1 MPPTLRG
8 DWPPPRRSSYARRDQ
23 NLALIGAVVTGAVLA
38 TALLLLVLSRVNPD
52 YSARLRAAAIDG
64 IAPVWAAVRAPFDL
78 AAGGVDAVGDYI
90 GTVPRARR
98 LAAENAALRRSL
110 QDRDALAAENA
121 ALRRLVRVVEPRL
134 GLVAVARFAGAS
146 SGSYARTAVVAAGT
160 RDGVFAG
167 QAVRADA
174 GLVGRT
180 VEAGSHAARLL
191 LLTDAR
197 SRVPV
202 LVVRTG
208 QAAIAAGVAGPLLE
222 VRDRAGA
229 DVPLRRGD
237 RLVTSGAGG
246 LFAPQI
252 PVAVVVDAGEPA
264 RAQPYADPAQLG
276 FVAIYRA
283 YLPVPDLPAATPA
296 DAVPVPRE
304 ARKRAAAP

>member
-1 MPPTLRG
+1 MPPRFPG
-8 DWPPPRRSSYARRDQ
+8 DWPTPRRTSYARREQ

-38 TALLLLVLSRVNPD
+38 TGLLLLVLSRVNPA
-52 YSARLRAAAIDG
+52 YSTRLREAAIDVV
-64 IAPVWAAVRAPFDL
+64 APFWATVRAPFDGL
-78 AAGGVDAVGDYI
+78 SGGVDAVGDYL

-98 LAAENAALRRSL
+98 LALENATLRREVE
-110 QDRDALAAENA
+110 DRDALAAENA
-121 ALRRLVRVVEPRL
+121 ALRRLVKVVAPRL
-134 GLVAVARFAGAS
+134 DRVAVARFAGAS
-146 SGSYARTAVVAAGT
+146 SGSYARTAMVAAGT

-180 VEAGSHAARLL
+180 VEAGVHAARIL
-191 LLTDAR
+191 LLTDAT

-202 LVVRTG
+202 VVVRTG
-208 QAAIAAGVAGPLLE
+208 QPAIAAGAAGRLLE

-252 PVAVVVDAGEPA
+252 PVAVVVDTGDPP
-264 RAQPYADPAQLG
+264 RALPYADPAALG

-283 YLPVPDLPAATPA
+283 YLPVPDLPPAAPV

-304 ARKRAAAP
+304 ARKK

>member
-1 MPPTLRG
+1 M
-8 DWPPPRRSSYARRDQ
+8 DWPPPRRTSYARREQ

-38 TALLLLVLSRVNPD
+38 TGLVFLTLSRINPA
-52 YSARLRAAAIDG
+52 YTMRLREVTVDA
-64 IAPVWAAVRAPFDL
+64 IAPLWATVRTPFD
-78 AAGGVDAVGDYI
+78 AVGNGIDTVGDYI

-98 LAAENAALRRSL
+98 LAAENAALRRQV

-121 ALRRLVRVVEPRL
+121 ALRRLVKVVEPRL
-134 GLVAVARFAGAS
+134 DLVAVARFAGGAA
-146 SGSYARTAVVAAGT
+146 GSYTRTAMVSAGN

-180 VEAGSHAARLL
+180 VEAGDHAARIL
-191 LLTDAR
+191 LLTDPT

-202 LVVRTG
+202 TIVRTG
-208 QAAIAAGVAGPLLE
+208 QPAIAAGIAGRLLE

-229 DVPLRRGD
+229 EMPLRVGD

-252 PVAVVVDAGEPA
+252 PVAEVVDSAEPPHA
-264 RAQPYADPAQLG
+264 RPYADPATLDLI
-276 FVAIYRA
+276 AIYRA
-283 YLPVPDLPAATPA
+283 YLPVPDVPAATAA

-304 ARKRAAAP
+304 ARKK

>member
-1 MPPTLRG
+1 MPV
-8 DWPPPRRSSYARRDQ
+8 DWPPPRRTSYARREQ

-38 TALLLLVLSRVNPD
+38 TGLLLLVLSRVNPT
-52 YSARLRAAAIDG
+52 YSLRLRAAAIDV
-64 IAPVWAAVRAPFDL
+64 IAPVWATVRAPFDAL
-78 AAGGVDAVGDYI
+78 SGGADAVGDYL

-98 LAAENAALRRSL
+98 LAVENAALRRAL
-110 QDRDALAAENA
+110 QDRDALAAENRS
-121 ALRRLVRVVEPRL
+121 LRRLVKVVGPSL
-134 GLVAVARFAGAS
+134 DLVAVARFAGAS

-167 QAVRADA
+167 QAVRADV

-180 VEAGSHAARLL
+180 VEVGDHAARLL
-191 LLTDAR
+191 LLTDAT

-208 QAAIAAGVAGPLLE
+208 QPAIAAGAAGRLLE
-222 VRDRAGA
+222 VRDRGGA

-264 RAQPYADPAQLG
+264 RALPYADPASLDY
-276 FVAIYRA
+276 VAIYRA
-283 YLPVPDLPAATPA
+283 YLPVPDLPAAAPA

-304 ARKRAAAP
+304 ARQRTAAP

>member
-1 MPPTLRG
+1 M
-8 DWPPPRRSSYARRDQ
+8 DWPPPRRTSYARREQ

-38 TALLLLVLSRVNPD
+38 AGLMLLALSRINPD
-52 YSARLRAAAIDG
+52 YTTRLRAATVDAV
-64 IAPVWAAVRAPFDL
+64 APVWAAIRPPFDRL
-78 AAGGVDAVGDYI
+78 GDGIGSVGDYI

-98 LAAENAALRRSL
+98 LAAENARLRREL
-110 QDRDALAAENA
+110 QDRDAVAAENA

-134 GLVAVARFAGAS
+134 DLVAVARFAGGGA
-146 SGSYARTAVVAAGT
+146 GSYARTAMVSAGN

-180 VEAGSHAARLL
+180 VEAGNRAARVL
-191 LLTDAR
+191 LLTDPT

-202 LVVRTG
+202 IVVRTG
-208 QAAIAAGVAGPLLE
+208 QPAIAAGAAGRLLE

-229 DVPLRRGD
+229 EMPLRVGD

-252 PVAVVVDAGEPA
+252 PVAEVVDTAEPPHA
-264 RAQPYADPAQLG
+264 RPFADPAMLNLI
-276 FVAIYRA
+276 AIYRA
-283 YLPVPDLPAATPA
+283 FLPVPDVPAPPA

-304 ARKRAAAP
+304 ARKK

>member
-1 MPPTLRG
+1 MAG
-8 DWPPPRRSSYARRDQ
+8 DWPPPRRTSYARREQ

-38 TALLLLVLSRVNPD
+38 TGLLLLVLSRVNPA
-52 YSARLRAAAIDG
+52 YTGRLRGAAADIV
-64 IAPVWAAVRAPFDL
+64 APFWASVRAPFDVL
-78 AAGGVDAVGDYI
+78 SGGIDRVGDYV
-90 GTVPRARR
+90 GTVPRLRR
-98 LAAENAALRRSL
+98 VTAENAALRRAL
-110 QDRDALAAENA
+110 QDRDALAAENR
-121 ALRRLVRVVEPRL
+121 ALRRLVTVVAPRL
-134 GLVAVARFAGAS
+134 DLVAVARFAGAS
-146 SGSYARTAVVAAGT
+146 SGSYARTAMIAAGN

-180 VEAGSHAARLL
+180 VEAGSHAARIL
-191 LLTDAR
+191 LLTDPT

-208 QAAIAAGVAGPLLE
+208 QPALAVGVASRLLE

-229 DVPLRRGD
+229 EVPLRRGD

-252 PVAVVVDAGEPA
+252 PVAEVVETGEPPRA
-264 RAQPYADPAQLG
+264 RPYADPASLD
-276 FVAIYRA
+276 FVAVYRA
-283 YLPVPDLPAATPA
+283 YLPVPDVPAAAAA

-304 ARKRAAAP
+304 ARKK

>member
-1 MPPTLRG
+1 MPPIVHG
-8 DWPPPRRSSYARRDQ
+8 DWPPPRRTSYARREQ
-23 NLALIGAVVTGAVLA
+23 NFALIGAVVTGAVLA
-38 TALLLLVLSRVNPD
+38 TGFLLLILSRVNPA
-52 YSARLRAAAIDG
+52 YSARLRATALDVV
-64 IAPVWAAVRAPFDL
+64 APAWASVRLPFDAL
-78 AAGGVDAVGDYI
+78 SGGVDTVGDYV

-98 LAAENAALRRSL
+98 LAAENAALHRAL

-121 ALRRLVRVVEPRL
+121 SLRRLVRVVEPRL

-146 SGSYARTAVVAAGT
+146 TGSYARTAMVSAGT
-160 RDGVFAG
+160 SDGVFAG
-167 QAVRADA
+167 QAVRADV

-180 VEAGSHAARLL
+180 VEAGRHAARIL
-191 LLTDAR
+191 LLTDPT

-208 QAAIAAGVAGPLLE
+208 QPALAAGAAGRLLD
-222 VRDRAGA
+222 VRDRGGN
-229 DVPLRRGD
+229 VPLRRGD

-252 PVAVVVDAGEPA
+252 PVAVVVDAGTEPP
-264 RAQPYADPAQLG
+264 RALPYADPAALD

-283 YLPVPDLPAATPA
+283 YLPVPDLPAATPV

-304 ARKRAAAP
+304 ARKR